1 MAIGL
6 KTWLAAAIVGCIIV
20 TMAYLPVV
28 SQVRDYGGRGPIVGL
43 DSFYVDLDA
52 NPRYRA
58 LVLEHR
64 EAEASLTAA
73 RSYLRLMEQRD
84 SLQLVVAGSDLSG
97 NSGPIVLSVGDSP
110 PWVIAVVRSLVA
122 GTKNLPHDS
131 PGVVPAVLAVE
142 VQTVDTDSVWS
153 GSAWWWW
160 RSFDLSYLLP
170 QAANAACITV
180 VSLDVG
186 DQDNGRELK
195 SFLTRIFNRYNT
207 SLFGPC
213 AYYMAFGHPGP
224 NVRTWLEDAGYSL
237 ALSPGWLGEPQ
248 NLERPALYRWWRLSG
263 SVDWMRSESLPV
275 VACAAGEAA
284 SCLEGVHAPPLP
296 YWWLRSRD
304 IERPPSLVRSDRYKY
319 WHYPLGPR
327 QPSFLSDLVLDMGS
341 ERFGRFWTSN
351 SQLEVA
357 FQQAFGVAIE
367 DWTMQWARSQIG
379 VPRRGPSAPTGS
391 VVLSLMVGLVFVGG
405 GAAYA
410 SRREVS

>member
-6 KTWLAAAIVGCIIV
+6 KTWLGAAIMGCIIV
-20 TMAYLPVV
+20 ATAYLPVV
-28 SQVRDYGGRGPIVGL
+28 GHVRDYGGRGPIVVL
-43 DSFYVDLDA
+43 DSFYIDVEA

-58 LVLEHR
+58 LAIEHL
-64 EAEASLTAA
+64 EAERSLTAA

-97 NSGPIVLSVGDSP
+97 NSGPIVLGVDESP
-110 PWVIAVVRSLVA
+110 KWVIALVESLVA
-122 GTKNLPHDS
+122 GTRTPPAGSTTVPTVVAVSVRTVDS
-131 PGVVPAVLAVE
+131 TSTWSGSTYYGWLRWFDLNYFMPQTADATCLTVLAVE
-142 VQTVDTDSVWS
+142 VGEQDQL
-153 GSAWWWW
+153 
-160 RSFDLSYLLP
+160 RDLENYLPRLL
-170 QAANAACITV
+170 NRTSI
-180 VSLDVG
+180 SL
-186 DQDNGRELK
+186 L
-195 SFLTRIFNRYNT
+195 
-207 SLFGPC
+207 GPC
-213 AYYMAFGHPGP
+213 AYHTEFGYPGV
-224 NVRTWLEDAGYSL
+224 NVRRWLEGGEYTYARV
-237 ALSPGWLGEPQ
+237 PGWAA
-248 NLERPALYRWWRLSG
+248 ERPHLARSARYPLGYLNRRIEG
-263 SVDWMRSESLPV
+263 MRNDRLPV
-275 VACAAGEAA
+275 IACAAGEAA

-296 YWWLRSRD
+296 YSWLRSRD

-319 WHYPLGPR
+319 LHYPLGPR